1 MAATSIRYI
10 EQQLRRGKSP
20 EELGGKVIG
29 KGAFKAAYL
38 FDSPVGGFVVK
49 LNSQCGV
56 EGNGM
61 QVKTPPKWIRD
72 YGARQP
78 RTYKVGKYL
87 IQEFV
92 TPIRK
97 IKDYDGTVA
106 YKVWDKMNSDER
118 AMRLDMHTGNVGVD
132 ANGQLVVFDW

>member
-20 EELGGKVIG
+20 EELGGIVCG
-29 KGAFKAAYL
+29 QGYFKAAYK
-38 FDSPVGGFVVK
+38 FNSPAGGFVVK
-49 LNSQCGV
+49 LNSQCG
-56 EGNGM
+56 ENGNGE
-61 QVKTPPKWIRD
+61 QVKTPPKWISD

-78 RTYKVGKYL
+78 RTYKVGMYL

-97 IKDYDGTVA
+97 VDDYEKTEA
-106 YKVWDKMNSDER
+106 YKVLTKIVTDKR
-118 AMRLDMHTGNVGVD
+118 ILKLDIHLGNVGVD
-132 ANGQLVVFDW
+132 SQGQLVVFDW